1 MGQKP
6 IIRAIAHPISIDA
19 GKAELRE
26 QNDLDTH
33 VREMLMQLLL
43 TDPGERI
50 NRPEFG
56 CGIRRLV
63 FSPLNESSASLA
75 QVTVM
80 NALDRYLSTVLDTER
95 VDVAFREETAEIKI
109 VYRLKTTGSRHILN
123 MEVPS

>member
-1 MGQKP
+1 MGPKP
-6 IIRAIAHPISIDA
+6 IIRAIAHPVSIDT

-26 QNDLDTH
+26 QNDLDRH

-43 TDPGERI
+43 TNPGERI
-50 NRPEFG
+50 HRPEFG

-75 QVTVM
+75 QVTVL
-80 NALDRYLSTVLDTER
+80 NALERFMSSVIDTER
-95 VDVAFREETAEIKI
+95 VDVEFRQETARIKI

-123 MEVPS
+123 MEVAG

>member
-1 MGQKP
+1 MAPKP
-6 IIRAIAHPISIDA
+6 IIRAIAHPVSIDT

-26 QNDLDTH
+26 QNDLDRH

-43 TDPGERI
+43 TNPGERI
-50 NRPEFG
+50 HRPEFG

-75 QVTVM
+75 QVTVL
-80 NALDRYLSTVLDTER
+80 NALERFMSSVIDTER
-95 VDVAFREETAEIKI
+95 VDVEFRQETARIKI

-123 MEVPS
+123 MEVPG

>member
-1 MGQKP
+1 MAVKP
-6 IIRAIAHPISIDA
+6 IIRAIAHPVSIDT

-26 QNDLDTH
+26 QNDLDRH

-43 TDPGERI
+43 TNPGERI
-50 NRPEFG
+50 HRPEFG

-75 QVTVM
+75 QVTVL
-80 NALDRYLSTVLDTER
+80 NALERFMSSVIDTER
-95 VDVAFREETAEIKI
+95 VDVEFRQEAARIKI

>member
-1 MGQKP
+1 MNRTP
-6 IIRAIAHPISIDA
+6 IIRAIAHPVAIDA

-63 FSPLNESSASLA
+63 FSPLNESAASLA
-75 QVTVM
+75 QVTVL
-80 NALDRYLSTVLDTER
+80 NALERFMSSVIDTER
-95 VDVAFREETAEIKI
+95 VDVEFKGETARIKV
-109 VYRLKTTGSRHILN
+109 VYRLRTTGSRHILN

>member
-1 MGQKP
+1 MFPKP
-6 IIRAIAHPISIDA
+6 IIRAIAHPVSIDA

-26 QNDLDTH
+26 QNDLDRH

-43 TDPGERI
+43 TNPGERI
-50 NRPEFG
+50 HRPEFG

-75 QVTVM
+75 QVTVL
-80 NALDRYLSTVLDTER
+80 NALERFMSSVIDTER
-95 VDVAFREETAEIKI
+95 VDVEFRQETARIKI

-123 MEVPS
+123 MEVAG

>member
-1 MGQKP
+1 MALKP
-6 IIRAIAHPISIDA
+6 IIRAIAHPVTIDA

-26 QNDLDTH
+26 QNDLDRH

-43 TDPGERI
+43 TNPGERI
-50 NRPEFG
+50 HRPEFG

-75 QVTVM
+75 QVTVL
-80 NALDRYLSTVLDTER
+80 NALERFMSSVIDTER
-95 VDVAFREETAEIKI
+95 VDVEFREETARIKI

>member
-1 MGQKP
+1 MALKP
-6 IIRAIAHPISIDA
+6 IIRAIAHPVSIDA

-26 QNDLDTH
+26 QNDLDRH

-43 TDPGERI
+43 TNPGERI
-50 NRPEFG
+50 HRPEFG

-75 QVTVM
+75 QVTVL
-80 NALDRYLSTVLDTER
+80 NALERFMSSVIDTER
-95 VDVAFREETAEIKI
+95 VDVEFRQETALIKI

-123 MEVPS
+123 MEVAG

>member
-1 MGQKP
+1 MAVKP
-6 IIRAIAHPISIDA
+6 IIRAIAHPVSIDT

-26 QNDLDTH
+26 QNDLDRH
-33 VREMLMQLLL
+33 VREILMQLLL
-43 TDPGERI
+43 TNPGERI
-50 NRPEFG
+50 HRPEFG

-75 QVTVM
+75 QVAVL
-80 NALDRYLSTVLDTER
+80 NALERFMSSVIDTER
-95 VDVAFREETAEIKI
+95 VDVEFREETARIKI

>member
-1 MGQKP
+1 MAPSP
-6 IIRAIAHPISIDA
+6 IIRALAHPVSIDA

-26 QNDLDTH
+26 QNDLDRH

-43 TDPGERI
+43 TDPGERV

-63 FSPLNESSASLA
+63 FAPLNVSSASLA
-75 QVTVM
+75 QVTVL
-80 NALDRYLSTVLDTER
+80 NALERFMASVIDTER
-95 VDVAFREETAEIKI
+95 VDVDFREETAQIKV

-123 MEVPS
+123 LEVPS